1 MGRVSKSTA
10 DRVKGVI
17 LDIDG
22 VLQFQGKVYPGAV
35 QAVRALRN
43 GGLIL
48 RFLSNSTLHSRRSR
62 AERLAQMGFTLSP
75 EEVITASYATAEYLR
90 ALQPRSVWLMLDGAG
105 REEFHAFVHDEE
117 APEYI
122 ALGDNRSRFNF
133 DTLNKALRLLMRG
146 AKLVAMSPELVDASL
161 GDVELNVG
169 AWALMLERASGVQA
183 TYVGKP
189 NAYMFALALATM
201 GLAKDEVIMVG
212 DRLSSDI
219 LGANAFGIR
228 SVLVKT
234 GEYALGRTEG
244 DARPDWVLESVAD
257 LPALLGLGGETA
269 TANNANPRP

>member
-1 MGRVSKSTA
+1 MGQMRRPATSRVN
-10 DRVKGVI
+10 GVI

-35 QAVRALRN
+35 EAVRALRH

-62 AERLAQMGFTLSP
+62 AERLAQMGFAVSP
-75 EEVITASYATAEYLR
+75 EEVITASYATAAYLR
-90 ALQPRSVWLMLDGAG
+90 TLQPRSVWVMLDGAG
-105 REEFHAFVHDEE
+105 REEFHDFVHDEE

-122 ALGDNRSRFNF
+122 VVGDNRSRFNF

-169 AWALMLERASGVQA
+169 AWAMMLERASGVQA
-183 TYVGKP
+183 VYVGKP
-189 NAYMFALALATM
+189 NAYVFTLTLATM
-201 GLAKDEVIMVG
+201 GLGKDEVIMVG
-212 DRLSSDI
+212 DRLASDI
-219 LGANAFGIR
+219 QGANDFGIR

-244 DARPDWVLESVAD
+244 DARPDWVLESVAE
-257 LPALLGLGGETA
+257 LPALLGLG
-269 TANNANPRP
+269 